1 MIEQAIED
9 LMTLLPIDG
18 APGRE
23 AGIAGVL
30 RDRLIEIGVA
40 ADNIRHDTAQAQSE
54 YGGDVGNLIVEIDG
68 KRPAPRLMFSTHM
81 DTVPDAVGCEPRHD
95 TAANRIVNDAP
106 GRALGGD
113 NRLGCAILL
122 ALARQLIPLAGDHAP
137 VTLVFFVQEEVGL
150 VGARGLD
157 LTLLGSPFP
166 AMCINLDGGPVH
178 ELVTAVT
185 GTERFTVDIAGIP
198 AHAGRPAGGVSAAV
212 IMAMALAELQ
222 QGGWHGRIERNAGR
236 GSANVGIVEGG
247 QGSNVVMPA
256 LHILAEARSHDPT
269 FRKQIID
276 TWKNAFITA
285 ANTVKNDSGDI
296 GSVTFG
302 PGPTYESF
310 ALSDDEPV
318 VQLTV
323 GTAKRCGFEIKPVT
337 NDGGMDACW
346 IVRHGIPA
354 VTVAVGQRQVHTADE
369 WVHLDDFE
377 KACRLVVAIGT
388 EGHHHLS

>member
-1 MIEQAIED
+1 MLEQAIDD

-18 APGRE
+18 APGKE
-23 AGIAGVL
+23 STVAAVL
-30 RDRLIEIGVA
+30 RERLIEIGVPA
-40 ADNIRHDTAQAQSE
+40 KNVRHDTAQVQSE
-54 YGGDVGNLIVEIDG
+54 YGGDIGNLIVEIDG
-68 KRPAPRLMFSTHM
+68 TQPAPRLMFSTHM
-81 DTVPDAVGCEPRHD
+81 DTVPDAVGCKPRRD
-95 TAANRIVNDAP
+95 MTTKRIVNDAP

-137 VTLVFFVQEEVGL
+137 VTLVFFIQEEVGL

-157 LTLLGSPFP
+157 LTLLGSPMP

-185 GTERFTVDIAGIP
+185 GTERFTIDIAGIP

-236 GSANVGIVEGG
+236 GSANLGIVEGG

-256 LHILAEARSHDPT
+256 LHILAEARSHDRA
-269 FRKQIID
+269 FRKQIVD
-276 TWKNAFITA
+276 TWKNAFIA
-285 ANTVKNDSGDI
+285 AAETVKNDSGRS
-296 GSVTFG
+296 GSVRFG
-302 PGPTYESF
+302 AGPTYESF
-310 ALSDDEPV
+310 ALDDDEPV

-323 GTAKRCGFEIKPVT
+323 GTAKRCGFDIKPVT

-377 KACRLVVAIGT
+377 KACRLVIAIGT

>member
-1 MIEQAIED
+1 MPLDANHA
-9 LMTLLPIDG
+9 MTP
-18 APGRE
+18 P
-23 AGIAGVL
+23 
-30 RDRLIEIGVA
+30 
-40 ADNIRHDTAQAQSE
+40 
-54 YGGDVGNLIVEIDG
+54 
-68 KRPAPRLMFSTHM
+68 P
-81 DTVPDAVGCEPRHD
+81 TVSSMMR
-95 TAANRIVNDAP
+95 P

-256 LHILAEARSHDPT
+256 LNILAEARSHDPD
-269 FRKQIID
+269 FSQADHRHLEKRIHHRGKHSKKRLRGYRFGHVRP
-276 TWKNAFITA
+276 W
-285 ANTVKNDSGDI
+285 ANV
-296 GSVTFG
+296 
-302 PGPTYESF
+302 
-310 ALSDDEPV
+310 
-318 VQLTV
+318 
-323 GTAKRCGFEIKPVT
+323 
-337 NDGGMDACW
+337 
-346 IVRHGIPA
+346 
-354 VTVAVGQRQVHTADE
+354 
-369 WVHLDDFE
+369 
-377 KACRLVVAIGT
+377 
-388 EGHHHLS
+388 